1 MGVAGDVNNSV
12 DRFRPKS
19 MTTSQFQRSW
29 IRQGF
34 VNSKPVH
41 SGLKYK
47 NWSYVVN
54 I

>member
-1 MGVAGDVNNSV
+1 MRVAGDVNNSV

-19 MTTSQFQRSW
+19 MTTSQFLRSW

-41 SGLKYK
+41 TGLKYK